1 LNKQQMWLKK
11 KIENHWR
18 WTGKVKVYIRRNFKD
33 NRVTIDFMNSG
44 PCVTYDYNG
53 KWIIG

>member
-1 LNKQQMWLKK
+1 MWLKK

-18 WTGKVKVYIRRNFKD
+18 WTGKAKVYIRRNFKD
-33 NRVTIDFMNSG
+33 NRVTIDFMNNG